1 MNWIKVRRVV
11 ADAAPAVGAVG
22 VSLFVYRRKQ
32 SLPLAVL
39 GALGGYGAVVA
50 VQRLA
55 QWLMS
60 GPAMLPTTT
69 ASIPSPLARG
79 GDRSAPL
86 PEAKAGAGVPVPP
99 TDANAQ
105 QEKIMGYGVTKHP
118 DGSVTSGA
126 VSLIDADEDGR
137 DSGSNIV
144 PFIGGRA

>member
-22 VSLFVYRRKQ
+22 ASLLVYRRKQ

-39 GALGGYGAVVA
+39 GAIGGYGAVVA
-50 VQRLA
+50 VQKLA
-55 QWLMS
+55 QWLLS
-60 GPAMLPTTT
+60 GPAMLPHTT
-69 ASIPSPLARG
+69 ASLPAQPAAAAPQVPAVAA
-79 GDRSAPL
+79 SAP
-86 PEAKAGAGVPVPP
+86 AG
-99 TDANAQ
+99 DANTQ

>member
-22 VSLFVYRRKQ
+22 ASLLVYRRKQ

-39 GALGGYGAVVA
+39 GAIGGYGAVVA
-50 VQRLA
+50 VQKLA
-55 QWLMS
+55 QWLLS
-60 GPAMLPTTT
+60 GPAMLPHTT
-69 ASIPSPLARG
+69 ASLPAQPAAAAPQVPAAAASAG
-79 GDRSAPL
+79 VSAP
-86 PEAKAGAGVPVPP
+86 PG
-99 TDANAQ
+99 DANAQ